1 MGEMISLVHRQVSE
15 KARETISRALKLIDF
30 RYRNSFRTVV
40 IKPNLCYYWRAST
53 GYTTDPEVVS
63 GIIDYIHEKYGRD
76 IRIIVAEADAS
87 AMKTK
92 YAFQILGYNKLAKKK
107 NVMLFNL
114 SNDVLEER
122 EVEVG
127 NCRIKFK
134 IPQLLLESD
143 FFINV
148 PKLKV
153 MRTTK
158 ITCAFKNIFGC
169 IGEPRKI
176 VYHPILSKAI
186 VGINKILQP
195 HLTIVDGLVALGRYP
210 IKLNLIMASVDPF
223 SVDWVASRVMGYNP
237 NKVEF
242 LKIAIKE
249 KLGNPKDIVACGENI
264 KDLSRIFP
272 KMSFFSSEL
281 LWNIQ
286 FRLLNCYSKIV
297 GDVIPPLL
305 EKP

>member
-1 MGEMISLVHRQVSE
+1 
-15 KARETISRALKLIDF
+15 
-30 RYRNSFRTVV
+30 
-40 IKPNLCYYWRAST
+40 
-53 GYTTDPEVVS
+53 
-63 GIIDYIHEKYGRD
+63 
-76 IRIIVAEADAS
+76 
-87 AMKTK
+87 
-92 YAFQILGYNKLAKKK
+92 
-107 NVMLFNL
+107 
-114 SNDVLEER
+114 
-122 EVEVG
+122 
-127 NCRIKFK
+127 
-134 IPQLLLESD
+134 
-143 FFINV
+143 
-148 PKLKV
+148 
-153 MRTTK
+153 
-158 ITCAFKNIFGC
+158 
-169 IGEPRKI
+169 
-176 VYHPILSKAI
+176 
-186 VGINKILQP
+186 
-195 HLTIVDGLVALGRYP
+195 
-210 IKLNLIMASVDPF
+210 MASVDPF